1 MLNAFYTYTNEL
13 GLDKY
18 KPLEPKVERAL
29 ILEYSTGSQCAF
41 EKLVKAHLRF
51 VVWMLREYKIPKDVD
66 IMDVIQEANLG
77 LIEGIKR
84 FKPKDY
90 KCRVYT
96 YCFYWIRFY
105 IMKSL
110 SSTSRIHKIFVPIPE
125 DAEYVENEEEVI
137 RNDTYYEQTAI
148 DIVQHALGDLEEKER
163 KILILFFGLVSPY
176 EPKTLQEIGSM
187 LHINSLEK
195 VRQIKDSALKKLK
208 KDDLNSLL

>member
-1 MLNAFYTYTNEL
+1 MLNSFHAYTNEL

-18 KPLEPKVERAL
+18 KPLESKVERAL
-29 ILEYSTGSQCAF
+29 ILEYGQGSQVAF

-51 VVWMLREYKIPKDVD
+51 VVWMLREYKIPSDVD

-84 FKPKDY
+84 FKPDKY

-110 SSTSRIHKIFVPIPE
+110 TAFSKMHKIFVPIPE
-125 DAEYVENEEEVI
+125 DAEYVEEADELLKVAE
-137 RNDTYYEQTAI
+137 YYEQTAK
-148 DIVQHALGDLEEKER
+148 DIVQHALGELTEKER
-163 KILILFFGLVSPY
+163 TILVLFFGLIPPY
-176 EPKTLQEIGSM
+176 EPRTLQEIGSM
-187 LHINSLEK
+187 LHMNLEK
-195 VRQIKDSALKKLK
+195 VRQVKDKALAKLK
-208 KDDLNSLL
+208 KEDLNSLL